1 MGPADGLQVVFVQE
15 LLADV
20 LAPTVPRS
28 SRRGS
33 EAILALIR
41 GIRPQQVTQRARV
54 RHILHAVD
62 APQLIQCI
70 NFRREATMQ
79 TEDLILNLGSNWQTL
94 EEISKHLPNEVRPIL
109 LEALI
114 IEAIQFIDLSVLVVP
129 PEDGDPASVFDLEQQ
144 DVEEGLY
151 AVEAAV
157 YVISHEEVIGVL
169 GKWGSTGSFPQ
180 I

>member
-1 MGPADGLQVVFVQE
+1 
-15 LLADV
+15 
-20 LAPTVPRS
+20 
-28 SRRGS
+28 
-33 EAILALIR
+33 
-41 GIRPQQVTQRARV
+41 
-54 RHILHAVD
+54 
-62 APQLIQCI
+62 
-70 NFRREATMQ
+70 MQ
-79 TEDLILNLGSNWQTL
+79 TEDLILNLSSNWQTL
-94 EEISKHLPNEVRPIL
+94 EEISKHLPNEVRSIL